1 MLAITPLLPNAGANK
16 FEVRGEKSDQVVVEP
31 DENNAAV
38 LSDERF
44 SPAKQEAN
52 DEVHVAPD
60 LLEESHL
67 SVDQCSK
74 LKTDSAK
81 KFNIEKTRDKR
92 GLSRNEAAFK
102 LDVAVR
108 KKKAAERKE
117 AFDKMSEK
125 IIEIK
130 DGDGYSGC
138 VYAQQQYWIKDF
150 LLYDSD
156 KKILESRTAW
166 INASIIDASQTLLA
180 DKFKHFDGFHT
191 VGCGYSMTFCIQRK
205 GVVQILYNEVQHH
218 WLAVASVSNG
228 IDEPV
233 VNVYDSLFHTASE
246 KQIACIVNTA
256 YPRINLNFMDVTCQN
271 GSDDCGL
278 FAVAYA
284 TTICYGKKP
293 EKFIF
298 DQGLMRRHLLKC
310 LENNLMEEFPV
321 RKERGNSDKVINH
334 GSLFM

>member
-1 MLAITPLLPNAGANK
+1 M
-16 FEVRGEKSDQVVVEP
+16 
-31 DENNAAV
+31 
-38 LSDERF
+38 
-44 SPAKQEAN
+44 
-52 DEVHVAPD
+52 
-60 LLEESHL
+60 
-67 SVDQCSK
+67 
-74 LKTDSAK
+74 
-81 KFNIEKTRDKR
+81 
-92 GLSRNEAAFK
+92 AFK
-102 LDVAVR
+102 LEVAVR
-108 KKKAAERKE
+108 KKKVAERKE

-125 IIEIK
+125 IIELN

-138 VYAQQQYWIKDF
+138 VDAQQQYWIKDF

-180 DKFKHFDGFHT
+180 HKFKHFDGFQT

-205 GVVQILYNEVQHH
+205 GFVQILYNEVRHH
-218 WLAVASVSNG
+218 WLPVASVSNG

-233 VNVYDSLFHTASE
+233 VNVYDSLFHTASSHTK
-246 KQIACIVNTA
+246 KQIDCIVNI
-256 YPRINLNFMDVTCQN
+256 RIKLNFMDVTCQN

-310 LENNLMEEFPV
+310 LENKLVEEFPV
-321 RKERGNSDKVINH
+321 RKELTKLSTTMQLWFIVHVECQRPK
-334 GSLFM
+334 MKT